1 MPEIEGSGAK
11 GGRRVMAYFP
21 DLPEIEQPEHEW
33 RARLDAYI
41 AQGWGDTPRVAIPDN
56 WRDYRGPDNGYHKT
70 GEFTRVNRH
79 GEWKPR
85 PENWQPKQH
94 RIGHRDGDYP
104 GKPGRKLSGCQHH
117 GWQDWHVAPCGK
129 GYCRI
134 CGPKRKALEYQRRIG
149 KGARTT

>member
-1 MPEIEGSGAK
+1 
-11 GGRRVMAYFP
+11 MAYFP
-21 DLPEIEQPEHEW
+21 DLPEIEQPEQEW

-79 GEWKPR
+79 GEWRSAK
-85 PENWQPKQH
+85 H
-94 RIGHRDGDYP
+94 RQRHPAGEYA
-104 GKPGRKLSGCQHH
+104 GKPGPKLRGCREH
-117 GWQDWHVAPCGK
+117 GNQDWHVAPCGK

-134 CGPKRKALEYQRRIG
+134 CGPQRKALEYQRRMG
-149 KGARTT
+149 KIERNGL